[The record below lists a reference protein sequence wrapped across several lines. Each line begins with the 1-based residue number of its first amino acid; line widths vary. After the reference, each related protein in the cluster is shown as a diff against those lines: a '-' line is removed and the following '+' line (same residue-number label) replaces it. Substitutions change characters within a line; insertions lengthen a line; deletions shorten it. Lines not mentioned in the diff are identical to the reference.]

1 MDEESLSKRSLVQLK
16 EMAKDAGLKGYSTL
30 KKSELIDRLIE
41 RSKRQSRLSE
51 TPSYSSFVDE
61 CVKNPLSDVK
71 DMAEA
76 LEIES
81 EGKTKQQLCLEIG
94 RELEPDEPRSRTP
107 SPKPRTPSPKPRSKP
122 KSKPRTP
129 SPKPRTSKPK
139 SKPRTPSPKPRT
151 PSPKVAPEESKAY
164 KDCMKKKRPELIA
177 EAIDRGIVVGKK
189 TKAQLCLELT
199 ATTACVKKSR
209 PDIVDEAEDLNIDTG
224 GKTKQQICV
233 EIAESPRRKPRTPSP
248 KPRTPKPKSKP
259 RTPSPKLRTPKPK
272 SKPRTPSPKPRTP
285 KPKSKP
291 RTPSPK
297 VAPEES
303 KAYKDCMK
311 KKRPE
316 LVAEAI
322 DRGIVVGKKTKA
334 QLCLELTAHHVRTV
348 SLQVSLSGSEEEL
361 TNEALLDAIEKLTGV
376 REFISSNALAQRA
389 SAANIR
395 KFAKKLG
402 IIGTETKTK
411 FGLAEEIY
419 QAITGPGPLI
429 DDVIRADIP
438 DPVVANELIDSIN
451 SSLNEDELNAAI
463 DSITN
468 YTPEA
473 ERAVVEEAKRD
484 VAIDV
489 IEQAENDGAISA
501 RDADRVLKDIAPSK
515 TTIRLASPL
524 VERRKAP
531 ALKVLT
537 APRVITKER
546 QTTIE
551 SMLQELREPQAKISE
566 LAAVKSQVFKMLG
579 LM

>member
-1 MDEESLSKRSLVQLK
+1 MDKESLSKRSLVQLK

-41 RSKRQSRLSE
+41 RLKRQSRLSE

-94 RELEPDEPRSRTP
+94 RELEPRS
-107 SPKPRTPSPKPRSKP
+107 
-122 KSKPRTP
+122 RTP

-233 EIAESPRRKPRTPSP
+233 EIAESPRRKPKSKPRTPSP

-259 RTPSPKLRTPKPK
+259 RTPSPKPRTPTM
-272 SKPRTPSPKPRTP
+272 SKRTPSPKPRTP

-361 TNEALLDAIEKLTGV
+361 TNEAL
-376 REFISSNALAQRA
+376 
-389 SAANIR
+389 
-395 KFAKKLG
+395 
-402 IIGTETKTK
+402 
-411 FGLAEEIY
+411 
-419 QAITGPGPLI
+419 
-429 DDVIRADIP
+429 
-438 DPVVANELIDSIN
+438 
-451 SSLNEDELNAAI
+451 
-463 DSITN
+463 
-468 YTPEA
+468 
-473 ERAVVEEAKRD
+473 
-484 VAIDV
+484 
-489 IEQAENDGAISA
+489 
-501 RDADRVLKDIAPSK
+501 
-515 TTIRLASPL
+515 
-524 VERRKAP
+524 
-531 ALKVLT
+531 
-537 APRVITKER
+537 
-546 QTTIE
+546 
-551 SMLQELREPQAKISE
+551 
-566 LAAVKSQVFKMLG
+566 
-579 LM
+579 

>member
-1 MDEESLSKRSLVQLK
+1 MDKESLSKRSLVQLK

-30 KKSELIDRLIE
+30 KKSELIDRLID
-41 RSKRQSRLSE
+41 RLKRQSRLSE

-71 DMAEA
+71 DMAAA

-94 RELEPDEPRSRTP
+94 RELEPRS
-107 SPKPRTPSPKPRSKP
+107 
-122 KSKPRTP
+122 RTP

-233 EIAESPRRKPRTPSP
+233 EIAESPRRKPKSKPRTPSP

-259 RTPSPKLRTPKPK
+259 RTPAPRPRTPTM
-272 SKPRTPSPKPRTP
+272 SKRTPSPKPRTP

-451 SSLNEDELNAAI
+451 SSLNEDKLNAAI

>member
-1 MDEESLSKRSLVQLK
+1 
-16 EMAKDAGLKGYSTL
+16 
-30 KKSELIDRLIE
+30 
-41 RSKRQSRLSE
+41 
-51 TPSYSSFVDE
+51 
-61 CVKNPLSDVK
+61 
-71 DMAEA
+71 
-76 LEIES
+76 
-81 EGKTKQQLCLEIG
+81 
-94 RELEPDEPRSRTP
+94 
-107 SPKPRTPSPKPRSKP
+107 
-122 KSKPRTP
+122 
-129 SPKPRTSKPK
+129 
-139 SKPRTPSPKPRT
+139 
-151 PSPKVAPEESKAY
+151 
-164 KDCMKKKRPELIA
+164 
-177 EAIDRGIVVGKK
+177 
-189 TKAQLCLELT
+189 
-199 ATTACVKKSR
+199 
-209 PDIVDEAEDLNIDTG
+209 
-224 GKTKQQICV
+224 
-233 EIAESPRRKPRTPSP
+233 
-248 KPRTPKPKSKP
+248 
-259 RTPSPKLRTPKPK
+259 
-272 SKPRTPSPKPRTP
+272 
-285 KPKSKP
+285 
-291 RTPSPK
+291 
-297 VAPEES
+297 
-303 KAYKDCMK
+303 MK

-361 TNEALLDAIEKLTGV
+361 TNEALLDAIEKLTRV

>member
-1 MDEESLSKRSLVQLK
+1 MDKESLSKRSLVQLK

-41 RSKRQSRLSE
+41 RLKRQSRLSE

-107 SPKPRTPSPKPRSKP
+107 SPKPRTSKPKSKPRTSKP

-129 SPKPRTSKPK
+129 SP
-139 SKPRTPSPKPRT
+139 KPRTPSPKPRT

-233 EIAESPRRKPRTPSP
+233 EIAESPRRKPKSKPRTPSP

-259 RTPSPKLRTPKPK
+259 RTPSPKPRTPKPK

>member
-1 MDEESLSKRSLVQLK
+1 MDKESLSKRSLVQLK

-41 RSKRQSRLSE
+41 RLKRQSRLSE

-94 RELEPDEPRSRTP
+94 RELEPRS
-107 SPKPRTPSPKPRSKP
+107 
-122 KSKPRTP
+122 RTP

-233 EIAESPRRKPRTPSP
+233 EIAESPRRKPKSKPRTPSP

-259 RTPSPKLRTPKPK
+259 RTPSPKPRTPTM
-272 SKPRTPSPKPRTP
+272 SKRTPSPKPRTP

-451 SSLNEDELNAAI
+451 SSLNEDKLNAAI

>member
-1 MDEESLSKRSLVQLK
+1 MDKESLSKRSLVQLK

-107 SPKPRTPSPKPRSKP
+107 SPKPRT
-122 KSKPRTP
+122 
-129 SPKPRTSKPK
+129 SKPK

-151 PSPKVAPEESKAY
+151 PSPRVAPEESKAY

-259 RTPSPKLRTPKPK
+259 RTPSPKPH
-272 SKPRTPSPKPRTP
+272 TP

-524 VERRKAP
+524 VERRK
-531 ALKVLT
+531 
-537 APRVITKER
+537 R
-546 QTTIE
+546 Q
-551 SMLQELREPQAKISE
+551 R
-566 LAAVKSQVFKMLG
+566 
-579 LM
+579 

>member
-1 MDEESLSKRSLVQLK
+1 LVKTFLKFEQEKSNDVKMDKESLSKRSLVQLK

-107 SPKPRTPSPKPRSKP
+107 SPKPRT
-122 KSKPRTP
+122 
-129 SPKPRTSKPK
+129 SKPK

-151 PSPKVAPEESKAY
+151 PSPRVAPEESKAY

-259 RTPSPKLRTPKPK
+259 RTPSPKPRTPKPK
-272 SKPRTPSPKPRTP
+272 SKPRTPSPKPHTP